1 MNADDEKVDLD
12 GSTADAVPSGG
23 NADDARVHLVIPARH
38 AHVRLARLVASGL
51 GVEMALD
58 VDHVEDLRL
67 VVNEAC
73 GIALE
78 CCRAAPETTVLTL
91 EFDRRGST
99 LRLQVTR
106 DGAEAI
112 GDPSMISVA
121 VLDEMASSWN
131 FDRDRCAIT
140 VELSGSDR

>member
-1 MNADDEKVDLD
+1 MNADDDMVDPD
-12 GSTADAVPSGG
+12 ESTADAAGG
-23 NADDARVHLVIPARH
+23 SADDAHVDLVIPARP

-78 CCRAAPETTVLTL
+78 CCRAAPETTVLAL

-106 DGAEAI
+106 DGAEAF
-112 GDPSMISVA
+112 GDPSMMSVA
-121 VLDEMASSWN
+121 VLDEMAKSWH

-140 VELSGSDR
+140 VEFWGSDG